1 MTIPVVHN
9 LGICAYQ
16 EIWQKMLEFTEQRDI
31 NTPDEIWLLQHY
43 PVFTQGQAGDA
54 KHVLNPGNIPIIETD
69 RGGQVTYHG
78 PGQLIIYPLINLQ
91 RIRLGIKQFV
101 NILQHSVIQLLA
113 DYKIVAQVQIDAP
126 GVYVNDAK
134 ICSIGL
140 KIRRGCCYHGIALNV
155 NMDLEPFTRINPC
168 GIKNLKMVQISDYI
182 NNICFSEVEE
192 KIVKYLVKNLG
203 YKNE

>member
-1 MTIPVVHN
+1 VTIPVVHN

-43 PVFTQGQAGDA
+43 PVFTQGQAGLA
-54 KHVLNPGNIPIIETD
+54 KHILNPGDIPIIETD

-168 GIKNLKMVQISDYI
+168 GIKNLKMVQISDYVS
-182 NNICFSEVEE
+182 NICFSDVEE
-192 KIVKYLVKNLG
+192 KIVKCLVKNLG

>member
-1 MTIPVVHN
+1 VTTPLVRN

-16 EIWQKMLEFTEQRDI
+16 EVWQRMREFTKQRDLE
-31 NTPDEIWLLQHY
+31 TADEIWLLQHY
-43 PVFTQGQAGDA
+43 PVFTQGQAGSA
-54 KHVLNPGNIPIIETD
+54 KHVLNPRDIPIIKTD

-78 PGQLIIYPLINLQ
+78 LGQLIVYPLINLQ
-91 RIRLGIKQFV
+91 RIKLGVKQFV
-101 NILQHSVIQLLA
+101 NILQQSVIQLLA
-113 DYKIVAQVQIDAP
+113 DYKIIADVRVNAP

-140 KIRRGCCYHGIALNV
+140 KIQRGCSYHGIALNV

-168 GIKNLKMVQISDYI
+168 GIKNLKMIQISDYVS
-182 NNICFSEVEE
+182 NICLSDVEE
-192 KIVKYLVKNLG
+192 KIVRYLVKNLG

>member
-101 NILQHSVIQLLA
+101 NILQQSIIQLLA
-113 DYKIVAQVQIDAP
+113 DYRIIANTRVNAP

>member
-1 MTIPVVHN
+1 MTTPLVRN

-16 EIWQKMLEFTEQRDI
+16 EVWQKMREFTEQRDLE
-31 NTPDEIWLLQHY
+31 TADEIWLLQHY
-43 PVFTQGQAGDA
+43 PVFTQGQAGSA
-54 KHVLNPGNIPIIETD
+54 EHVLNSGNIPIIKTN

-78 PGQLIIYPLINLQ
+78 PGQLIVYPLINLQ
-91 RIRLGIKQFV
+91 RIKLGVKQFV
-101 NILQHSVIQLLA
+101 NILQQSVIQLLA
-113 DYKIVAQVQIDAP
+113 DYNIVAQVRIDAP

-140 KIRRGCCYHGIALNV
+140 KIHRGCSYHGIALNV
-155 NMDLEPFTRINPC
+155 NMNLDPFTRINPC

-182 NNICFSEVEE
+182 SNICFSDIEE

>member
-1 MTIPVVHN
+1 VTTPVISN

-16 EIWQKMLEFTEQRDI
+16 EVWQKMREFTERR
-31 NTPDEIWLLQHY
+31 NLETADEIWLLQHY
-43 PVFTQGQAGDA
+43 PVFSQGQAGSA
-54 KHVLNPGNIPIIETD
+54 KHVLNPGDIPIIKTD

-91 RIRLGIKQFV
+91 RIKLGVKLFV
-101 NILQHSVIQLLA
+101 NILQKSTIQLLA
-113 DYKIVAQVQIDAP
+113 DYKIAAQVRVDAP

-140 KIRRGCCYHGIALNV
+140 KIRRGCSYHGIALNV

-168 GIKNLKMVQISDYI
+168 GIKNLQMAQISDYV
-182 NNICFSEVEE
+182 NNISFLEVEE
-192 KIVKYLVKNLG
+192 RIVKYLVENLG

>member
-1 MTIPVVHN
+1 VTTPVISN

-16 EIWQKMLEFTEQRDI
+16 EVWQKMREFTERR
-31 NTPDEIWLLQHY
+31 NLETADEIWLLQHY
-43 PVFTQGQAGDA
+43 PVFTQGQAGSA
-54 KHVLNPGNIPIIETD
+54 KHVLNPGDIPIIKTD

-91 RIRLGIKQFV
+91 RIKLGVKLFV
-101 NILQHSVIQLLA
+101 NILQKSTIQLLA
-113 DYKIVAQVQIDAP
+113 DYKIAAQVRVDAP

-140 KIRRGCCYHGIALNV
+140 KIRRGCSYHGIALNV

-168 GIKNLKMVQISDYI
+168 GIKNLQMAQISDYV
-182 NNICFSEVEE
+182 NNISFLEVEE
-192 KIVKYLVKNLG
+192 RIVKYLVENLG

>member
-1 MTIPVVHN
+1 VTIPVVHN

-101 NILQHSVIQLLA
+101 NILQQSIIQLLA
-113 DYKIVAQVQIDAP
+113 DYRIIANTRVNAP

>member
-1 MTIPVVHN
+1 MTTPLVRN

-16 EIWQKMLEFTEQRDI
+16 EVWQRMREFTKQRDLE
-31 NTPDEIWLLQHY
+31 TADEIWLLQHY
-43 PVFTQGQAGDA
+43 PVFTQGQAGSA
-54 KHVLNPGNIPIIETD
+54 KHVLNPRDIPIIKTD

-78 PGQLIIYPLINLQ
+78 LGQLIVYPLINLQ
-91 RIRLGIKQFV
+91 RIKLGVKQFV
-101 NILQHSVIQLLA
+101 NILQQSVIQLLA
-113 DYKIVAQVQIDAP
+113 DYKIIADVRVNAP

-140 KIRRGCCYHGIALNV
+140 KIQRGCSYHGIALNV

-168 GIKNLKMVQISDYI
+168 GIKNLKMIQISDYVS
-182 NNICFSEVEE
+182 NICLSDVEE
-192 KIVKYLVKNLG
+192 KIVRYLVKNLG